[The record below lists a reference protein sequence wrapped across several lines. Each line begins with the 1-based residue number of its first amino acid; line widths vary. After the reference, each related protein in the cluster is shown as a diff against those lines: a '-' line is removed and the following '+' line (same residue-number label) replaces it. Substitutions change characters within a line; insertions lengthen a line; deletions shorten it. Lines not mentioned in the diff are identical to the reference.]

1 MTEGDPMPD
10 NETDALHNVQGTE
23 QHSDTSES
31 AAETVDNIHGF
42 TDQPE
47 PETAAIAD
55 DPESFPREYV
65 LQLRDEA
72 AKYRVRSR
80 WADELGQRLH
90 VELVRATGRLAD
102 PTDLP
107 YREDYLQDPEAL
119 AKAID
124 DLLARKPHLAS
135 RKPVGEIG
143 QGAAPSAG
151 SVDLAGMLRQRA
163 R

>member
-1 MTEGDPMPD
+1 MPD
-10 NETDALHNVQGTE
+10 NDIQEAGGDESPAPDVGANVGLP
-23 QHSDTSES
+23 DGN
-31 AAETVDNIHGF
+31 VD
-42 TDQPE
+42 
-47 PETAAIAD
+47 AIAE
-55 DPESFPREYV
+55 DPESFPRDYV

-80 WADELGQRLH
+80 WADELGERLH

-107 YREDYLQDPEAL
+107 YSEEYLQDPKAL
-119 AKAID
+119 ERAID
-124 DLLARKPHLAS
+124 SLLQRKPHLAS

-151 SVDLAGMLRQRA
+151 PVDLAAMLRQRA

>member
-1 MTEGDPMPD
+1 MPD
-10 NETDALHNVQGTE
+10 NDIQEAGDLEAEAGQRALA
-23 QHSDTSES
+23 S
-31 AAETVDNIHGF
+31 
-42 TDQPE
+42 E
-47 PETAAIAD
+47 PEVHTAEPVAAD
-55 DPESFPREYV
+55 PLEEPESFPKEYV

-80 WADELGQRLH
+80 WADELGERLH

-107 YREDYLQDPEAL
+107 YSEEYLQDPKAL
-119 AKAID
+119 ERAID
-124 DLLARKPHLAS
+124 SLLQRKPHLAS

-143 QGAAPSAG
+143 QGATPSAG
-151 SVDLAGMLRQRA
+151 PVDLAGMLRQRA